1 MTATT
6 ATTKKTAQKTAQKT
20 KNAAPAPMVVTPTI
34 TVPQPALKL
43 ALATVGAAVPS
54 RSSLPVLEHV
64 LVTIEEGVIRLQ
76 ATNLEL
82 GITLRLPAQTA
93 GAAGLTIPFKL
104 LKDVVSALPT
114 EEVTLAFDL
123 ERCATTIRCAGFTS
137 TVKGVDADEIPPIP
151 TAADRDPLVEMPA
164 ADLARAIQQV
174 VGATDPDNDREVLG
188 SVRMRVG
195 DGITLDASDSTQ
207 LARAILDLDTPV
219 ATHEAIIPSR
229 TLQRV
234 AGVLKTEETVGLV
247 VQDNQ
252 VVFQVGATEV
262 VTRLVAEAFPNL
274 DRILSSIPNAT
285 TSITVD
291 TGQLRSAL
299 KIAAFFAGDTN
310 RTTVVSFRS
319 GGDEGQPGSLDVRTT
334 TPDRGDHHGAITA
347 AIEGADD
354 QVALNN
360 RMLSEALMALDS
372 DRGRILVAGPRQPV
386 MIQPVG
392 SGQALRVLMP
402 LQIR

>member
-1 MTATT
+1 MTATIE
-6 ATTKKTAQKTAQKT
+6 KKTKTRTTTQ
-20 KNAAPAPMVVTPTI
+20 AAPAPMIVTPTMI
-34 TVPQPALKL
+34 VPQPALKL
-43 ALATVGAAVPS
+43 ALATVGAAVAS

-64 LVTIEEGVIRLQ
+64 LVTIEEGAIRLQ

-93 GAAGLTIPFKL
+93 GQGALTMPFKL
-104 LKDVVSALPT
+104 FKEVVGALPT
-114 EEVTLAFDL
+114 DPITLAFDL
-123 ERCATTIRCAGFTS
+123 ERCATTIQCGGFTS
-137 TVKGVDADEIPPIP
+137 TIKGVDADEFPPIP

-219 ATHEAIIPSR
+219 ATYEAIIPAR

-234 AGVLKTEETVGLV
+234 AIVLKTEETVGLV

-274 DRILSSIPNAT
+274 DRILAGIPDAT
-285 TSITVD
+285 TTVTVD
-291 TGQLRSAL
+291 TAHLRAAL
-299 KIAAFFAGDTN
+299 KLASMFAGDTN

-319 GGDEGQPGSLDVRTT
+319 GGDEGQPGILDVRTT
-334 TPDRGDHHGAITA
+334 TPDRGDHHGTISAVID
-347 AIEGADD
+347 GADD

-360 RMLSEALMALDS
+360 RMLSEALKALDEELI
-372 DRGRILVAGPRQPV
+372 RILVVGPRQPV
-386 MIQPVG
+386 VIQPILSAGAAPV
-392 SGQALRVLMP
+392 LRVLMP
-402 LQIR
+402 LNVR